1 MPCLAVATVYGGGQN
16 GSNLMYYFRIFNSE
30 IIIRQ
35 CTTKRAVFPGVLQR
49 FTDFGNLVTICV
61 FYQIEHTGGRNYS
74 FAGAHSPPPEHA
86 VRNPTAA
93 SMSGAGKCAAA
104 QRAA

>member
-1 MPCLAVATVYGGGQN
+1 MPCFAVATVYGGGQN

-86 VRNPTAA
+86 VRNLTAA
-93 SMSGAGKCAAA
+93 SSGTGKCAAA